1 MYFIEEAKGVAMDTM
16 TLTQPTAQPMM
27 SRQSTAVSTDIS
39 SSQNIS
45 TNTTKNVNE
54 NRLNADISERENG
67 LKPEEIK
74 EEFNKLS
81 DDLNLDVS
89 FAYNAKLNVQY
100 INVTDKSTGQVI
112 RKLPTEEAMK
122 IKESMADLVGMLLD
136 KKG

>member
-1 MYFIEEAKGVAMDTM
+1 MDTM
-16 TLTQPTAQPMM
+16 TLTQPTAQPMI

-39 SSQNIS
+39 SSQHIS

-54 NRLNADISERENG
+54 NRVDADISESKKG

-100 INVTDKSTGQVI
+100 INVTDKTTGQVI

-122 IKESMADLVGMLLD
+122 IKESMADLVGVLFD